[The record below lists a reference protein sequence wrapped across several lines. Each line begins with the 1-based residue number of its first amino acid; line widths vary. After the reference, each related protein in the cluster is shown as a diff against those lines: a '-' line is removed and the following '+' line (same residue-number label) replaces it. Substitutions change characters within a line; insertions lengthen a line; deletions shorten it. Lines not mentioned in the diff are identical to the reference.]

1 MKTLILVRH
10 AKSDWP
16 ENTDDFDRPLAERG
30 LEDAVKMSKFLK
42 DNNIEIQKF
51 ISSPAVRA
59 LNTCKIFNQTY
70 DIEIDTNQKLY
81 NPSERNFESVIYDLE
96 NDVNSVAMF
105 SHNNG
110 ISNFANSMSDDVF
123 MFPTCGVA
131 GFQIETDSW
140 SDFENAKKKL
150 VFFYEPKKI

>member
-16 ENTDDFDRPLAERG
+16 ENTEDFDRPLAERG

-51 ISSPAVRA
+51 VSSPAVRA

>member
-51 ISSPAVRA
+51 VSSPAVRA

>member
-51 ISSPAVRA
+51 VSSPAVRA

-110 ISNFANSMSDDVF
+110 ISNFANSLSSELINL
-123 MFPTCGVA
+123 PTCGIVA
-131 GFQIETDSW
+131 YEIDCDRW
-140 SDFENAKKKL
+140 CDFEMAEKRFL
-150 VFFYEPKKI
+150 YFYSPKNV

>member
-16 ENTDDFDRPLAERG
+16 ENTDDFDRQLAERG

-51 ISSPAVRA
+51 VSSPAVRA

>member
-42 DNNIEIQKF
+42 DNNIEIEKF
-51 ISSPAVRA
+51 VSSPAVRA